1 MRLRLLAPMALVA
14 LALAGCG
21 AGRTVRLSG
30 HELDLALSE
39 YRIEPR
45 TTSVPP
51 GRLLIVA
58 HNRGMLTHNVEL
70 ERGSLDSTERTVL
83 ATIHTLL
90 PGASETKRTPPLAP
104 GRYLLVS
111 TIDDQTTLGMSATLI
126 VR

>member
-1 MRLRLLAPMALVA
+1 MALVA
-14 LALAGCG
+14 LAFAGCG

-30 HELDLALSE
+30 HRLDLALSE

-45 TTSVPP
+45 STSVPP
-51 GRLLIVA
+51 GPLLIVA
-58 HNRGMLTHNVEL
+58 RNRGMLTHNVEL

-83 ATIHTLL
+83 ATIPTLL
-90 PGASETKRTPPLAP
+90 PGASEAKRTPPLTP

-111 TIDDQTTLGMSATLI
+111 TLDDQTTLGMSATLI